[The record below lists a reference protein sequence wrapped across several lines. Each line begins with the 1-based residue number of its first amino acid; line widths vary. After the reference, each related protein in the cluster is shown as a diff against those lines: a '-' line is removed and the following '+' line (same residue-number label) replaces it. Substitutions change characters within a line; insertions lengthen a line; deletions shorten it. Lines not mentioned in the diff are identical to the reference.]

1 LTSFGIYSGPFG
13 VCQLSNRLSSSLA
26 ACVWIPLFP
35 LRCEEARH
43 EGLAGYPAA
52 LLATD
57 TTRKL
62 WQVSSLARHA
72 GVKPGMTVSQ
82 AIGLCPTLRLLEP
95 DPVHYDEK
103 FAALLAALGEVSP
116 VIEPGELGLAYVGAD
131 GLEGIFGGVMKI
143 IEAIRLRIADFGV
156 RLGWGVGKFTA
167 WVAASRAK
175 PSEAVVVPAG
185 AEQKFLA
192 SQPIAVLPLD
202 PDTHRRLRQLGIRTL
217 GALAALPEAAIT
229 AQFGDA
235 GRRFWQLAAGR
246 VIEPVECRVAPEP
259 IVAALTFF
267 TPVGERE
274 LLMHTLDQLIA
285 RALKHPR
292 RIGWRVHALR
302 LRADLECGHAYQNA
316 GDAVVGDWRGGGAAC
331 CAPTNSHSSAISG
344 PTTNRS
350 WLVNVLLK
358 DPTADAA
365 RIAAPLK
372 TRLEQSPPTGG
383 VERLVLEFTAFAPGT
398 TELQLFA
405 RDAQAAARSGQQRA
419 LRHAA
424 REVRM
429 RLKEGRGGAN
439 LFHVIEV
446 QPWSRLPERRYAL
459 IDFEP

>member
-1 LTSFGIYSGPFG
+1 M
-13 VCQLSNRLSSSLA
+13 SNRLSSSLA

-43 EGLAGYPAA
+43 EGLAAYPTA
-52 LLATD
+52 LLAPD

-62 WQVSSLARHA
+62 WQVSALARHT

-95 DPVHYDEK
+95 DPVHYDEQ
-103 FAALLAALGEVSP
+103 FAALLSALGEVSP
-116 VIEPGELGLAYVGAD
+116 VVEPGELGLAYVGTD
-131 GLEGIFGGVMKI
+131 GLEGIFGGIEKMV
-143 IEAIRLRIADFGV
+143 EAIMSCMRRAACGIANDSSIEHAACRMPHAA

-175 PSEAVVVPAG
+175 PSEAIVVPVG
-185 AEQKFLA
+185 AEQQFLA

-202 PDTHRRLRQLGIRTL
+202 SGTHRRLRQLGIRTL

-229 AQFGDA
+229 AQFGDT
-235 GRRFWQLAAGR
+235 GKRLWQLAAGR
-246 VIEPVECRVAPEP
+246 VAEPVEGRVAPEP

-267 TPVGERE
+267 TPVSERE
-274 LLMHTLDQLIA
+274 LLAHSLDQLIA

-292 RIGWRVHALR
+292 RIGWRVHGLR
-302 LRADLECGHAYQNA
+302 LRADLESGQVL
-316 GDAVVGDWRGGGAAC
+316 DDDERDVTC
-331 CAPTNSHSSAISG
+331 CS
-344 PTTNRS
+344 TTNRS
-350 WLVNVLLK
+350 WLVTVLLK

-372 TRLEQSPPTGG
+372 VRLEQSPPTGG

-398 TELQLFA
+398 AELQLFA
-405 RDAQAAARSGQQRA
+405 RDAQAAARAGQQRA

-429 RLKEGRGGAN
+429 RVTGGGGHAN
-439 LFHVIEV
+439 LYHVIEV

-459 IDFEP
+459 IDYEP

>member
-1 LTSFGIYSGPFG
+1 MP
-13 VCQLSNRLSSSLA
+13 NRLSSSLA

-43 EGLAGYPAA
+43 EGLAAYPTA
-52 LLATD
+52 LLAPD

-62 WQVSSLARHA
+62 WQVASHARHA

-82 AIGLCPTLRLLEP
+82 AIGLCPTLRLIEP
-95 DPVHYDEK
+95 DPAHYDEQ
-103 FAALLAALGEVSP
+103 FAALLSALGEVSP
-116 VIEPGELGLAYVGAD
+116 VVEQSELGLAYVGVD
-131 GLEGIFGGVMKI
+131 GLEGIFGSPQQI
-143 IEAIRLRIADFGV
+143 IHAIHQAVGPSGRPAV

-175 PSEAVVVPAG
+175 PSEAIVVAAG
-185 AEQKFLA
+185 DEQKFLA

-202 PDTHRRLRQLGIRTL
+202 PTTHRRLRQLGIRTL
-217 GALAALPEAAIT
+217 GALAALPQAAVT
-229 AQFGDA
+229 AQFGDV
-235 GRRFWQLAAGR
+235 GKRLWQLAAGR
-246 VIEPVECRVAPEP
+246 ITEPVEGRISPEP

-274 LLMHTLDQLIA
+274 LLAHSLDQLLA

-292 RIGWRVHALR
+292 RIGWRVQSVR
-302 LRADLECGHAYQNA
+302 LRADLET
-316 GDAVVGDWRGGGAAC
+316 GG
-331 CAPTNSHSSAISG
+331 
-344 PTTNRS
+344 S
-350 WLVNVLLK
+350 WLITHLLK

-405 RDAQAAARSGQQRA
+405 RDAQAAARAGQQRA

-429 RLKEGRGGAN
+429 RVKRAN

-459 IDFEP
+459 IDYEP

>member
-1 LTSFGIYSGPFG
+1 M
-13 VCQLSNRLSSSLA
+13 SNRLSSSFA

-43 EGLAGYPAA
+43 EGLAAYPTA
-52 LLATD
+52 LLAPD
-57 TTRKL
+57 TARKL

-95 DPVHYDEK
+95 DPVHYDEQ
-103 FAALLAALGEVSP
+103 FAALLSALGEVSP
-116 VIEPGELGLAYVGAD
+116 VVEPGELGLAYVGCD
-131 GLEGIFGGVMKI
+131 GLEGIYGGTKQIVEGIMSC
-143 IEAIRLRIADFGV
+143 V
-156 RLGWGVGKFTA
+156 RRATCCVEKELANANATHRTPHAARMGWGVGKFTA

-175 PSEAVVVPAG
+175 PSEAIVVPAG
-185 AEQKFLA
+185 EEQNFLA
-192 SQPIAVLPLD
+192 AQPIAVLPID
-202 PDTHRRLRQLGIRTL
+202 PATHRRLRQLGIRTL

-235 GRRFWQLAAGR
+235 GKRLWQLAAGR
-246 VIEPVECRVAPEP
+246 ISEPVEGRVAPEP

-274 LLMHTLDQLIA
+274 LLAHSLDQLIA

-302 LRADLECGHAYQNA
+302 VRADIES
-316 GDAVVGDWRGGGAAC
+316 GG
-331 CAPTNSHSSAISG
+331 
-344 PTTNRS
+344 S
-350 WLVNVLLK
+350 WLITHLLK
-358 DPTADAA
+358 EPSADAA

-405 RDAQAAARSGQQRA
+405 RDAQAAARAGQQRA

-429 RLKEGRGGAN
+429 RIKRAN
-439 LFHVIEV
+439 LYHVIEV

>member
-1 LTSFGIYSGPFG
+1 MP
-13 VCQLSNRLSSSLA
+13 NRLSSSLA

-43 EGLAGYPAA
+43 EGLASYPTA
-52 LLATD
+52 LLAPD

-82 AIGLCPTLRLLEP
+82 AIGLCPTLRLIEP
-95 DPVHYDEK
+95 DPVHYDEQ
-103 FAALLAALGEVSP
+103 FAALLSALGEVSP
-116 VIEPGELGLAYVGAD
+116 VIEPGELGLAYVGID
-131 GLEGIFGGVMKI
+131 GLSGIYGSLERIVEVIKGMLEGWNVGMS
-143 IEAIRLRIADFGV
+143 EAGSTVQHSNIPTF
-156 RLGWGVGKFTA
+156 RLGMGAGKFTA
-167 WVAASRAK
+167 WVAASRSK
-175 PSEAVVVPAG
+175 PGEAIVISAG
-185 AEQKFLA
+185 AEQEFLA

-217 GALAALPEAAIT
+217 GALAALPEAAVT
-229 AQFGDA
+229 AQFGNP
-235 GRRFWQLAAGR
+235 GRRLWLLAAGR
-246 VIEPVECRVAPEP
+246 VTEPVEGRIAPEP
-259 IVAALTFF
+259 IVAALSFF

-274 LLMHTLDQLIA
+274 LLAHSLDQLIA

-292 RIGWRVHALR
+292 RVGWRVHALR
-302 LRADLECGHAYQNA
+302 LRADIES
-316 GDAVVGDWRGGGAAC
+316 GG
-331 CAPTNSHSSAISG
+331 
-344 PTTNRS
+344 S
-350 WLVNVLLK
+350 WLITHLLK

-365 RIAAPLK
+365 RLAAPLK

-405 RDAQAAARSGQQRA
+405 RDAQAAARAGQQRA

-429 RLKEGRGGAN
+429 RVKQAN